1 MMKTWQKWAA
11 AAGALL
17 ALYLI
22 LALIARPAETHPF
35 FLAPGRFGP
44 LVIAHQGGD
53 GLRPGN
59 TLAAF
64 EHASGLG
71 ADVLEMDIHS
81 TGDDVLVVIND
92 DTVDRTTDGTGRVQ
106 DFTFEALQQ
115 LDAGYDWTE
124 DNGATYPFR
133 GQGIRVPALDEVL
146 QNYPEFRM
154 NIEIKQESP
163 SIGQPLCDLLR
174 DRRLADRVLV
184 ASFSKRAMDDF
195 RAACPETA
203 TSAVENEVILFF
215 AFKTLLLAPTYS
227 PTAYAL
233 QVPEE
238 RFNIQVLTD
247 GFVRTAHGRGLQV
260 HAWTIN
266 EVADMRRLL
275 DLGVDGI
282 ITDYP
287 DRLLEI
293 LRAR

>member
-1 MMKTWQKWAA
+1 MKTWQKWAI

-17 ALYLI
+17 SLYLL
-22 LALIARPAETHPF
+22 LAVIAQPGVTHPY

-59 TLAAF
+59 TLNAF

-81 TGDDVLVVIND
+81 TRDGMLVVIHD
-92 DTVDRTTDGTGRVQ
+92 DTVDRTTDGSGRVQ
-106 DFTFEALQQ
+106 DFTFEALQE
-115 LDAGYDWTE
+115 LDAGYNWSPDGGVTFP
-124 DNGATYPFR
+124 YR
-133 GQGIRVPALDEVL
+133 GQGIQVPSLEEVL
-146 QNYPEFRM
+146 RNYPEFRL
-154 NIEIKQESP
+154 NIEIKQEVP
-163 SIGQPLCDLLR
+163 SIGQPLCDLLQEY
-174 DRRLADRVLV
+174 RLADRALV
-184 ASFSKRAMDDF
+184 ASFSQRAMNDF
-195 RAACPETA
+195 RAVCPEVA

-233 QVPEE
+233 QVPEN
-238 RFNIQVLTD
+238 RFNIQVLTE
-247 GFVRTAHGRGLQV
+247 GFIRTAHSRGMQV

-266 EVADMRRLL
+266 EPADMRRLL

-287 DRLLEI
+287 DRLLDL
-293 LRAR
+293 LREQ